1 MTDLYI
7 YIIAALL
14 PLTAYLTVIQSNPYQ
29 VMIMRGILGSIAALL
44 YAIWGAADVA
54 LTEALMGTL
63 LAVTL
68 YAITVRSSLVMNLG
82 VIEEEYQQFLGKTE
96 KKLKIHQPENLDDH
110 SNHNSDGDNL
120 QGNLQQGNLQQ
131 DDSSDKHLKNIHSN
145 DLEKLIGQFQT
156 ILNQYYMRLEI
167 FTYADQTSL
176 EEALKTEKVHG
187 IVHRTKQLDNQQIDH
202 HFPYLTKLRIRRLYE
217 IMTDQLPANMSV
229 VHINQSVDPL
239 KSQEQ
244 QS

>member
-14 PLTAYLTVIQSNPYQ
+14 PLTAYLTVVQSNPYQ

-82 VIEEEYQQFLGKTE
+82 VIEEEYQQFLDKTE
-96 KKLKIHQPENLDDH
+96 KKSKIDQSENSDDN
-110 SNHNSDGDNL
+110 SNHNSDPNLLQDNL
-120 QGNLQQGNLQQ
+120 QDNLSNK
-131 DDSSDKHLKNIHSN
+131 DLKDTHIN
-145 DLEKLIGQFQT
+145 DLGKLIREFQT

-167 FTYADQTSL
+167 LTYADQASL
-176 EEALKTEKVHG
+176 EEALRAEKVHG
-187 IVHRTKQLDNQQIDH
+187 IVHRKKQPDHKQIDQNN
-202 HFPYLTKLRIRRLYE
+202 FPYLTKLRIKRLYE
-217 IMTDQLPANMSV
+217 IMTNQLPANMSV
-229 VHINQSVDPL
+229 VHINQAVDPL

>member
-14 PLTAYLTVIQSNPYQ
+14 PLTAYLTVIQADPYQ
-29 VMIMRGILGSIAALL
+29 AMIMRGILGSIAALL

-82 VIEEEYQQFLGKTE
+82 LIEEEYQQFLGKIG
-96 KKLKIHQPENLDDH
+96 KKSEINQPENLDSH
-110 SNHNSDGDNL
+110 
-120 QGNLQQGNLQQ
+120 
-131 DDSSDKHLKNIHSN
+131 IN
-145 DLEKLIGQFQT
+145 DLEKLIGEFQT
-156 ILNQYYMRLEI
+156 VLNQYYMRLEI
-167 FTYADQTSL
+167 FTYADQASL
-176 EEALKTEKVHG
+176 EEALRTEKVHG
-187 IVHRTKQLDNQQIDH
+187 IVHRTKQLDHQHLDH
-202 HFPYLTKLRIRRLYE
+202 HNFPYLTKFRIQRLYE
-217 IMTDQLPANMSV
+217 IMTSQLPANMSV
-229 VHINQSVDPL
+229 VYINQIVDPL

-244 QS
+244 KS

>member
-82 VIEEEYQQFLGKTE
+82 LIEEEYQQFLDKTT
-96 KKLKIHQPENLDDH
+96 KKSKIHQPEN
-110 SNHNSDGDNL
+110 SDDNL
-120 QGNLQQGNLQQ
+120 HHHSDSDHLQDNSPNNSQ
-131 DDSSDKHLKNIHSN
+131 DDLSDKHLKDSHIN
-145 DLEKLIGQFQT
+145 DLGKLIGEFQT

-167 FTYADQTSL
+167 FTYADQASL
-176 EEALKTEKVHG
+176 EEALRTEKVHG
-187 IVHRTKQLDNQQIDH
+187 IVHRTRQLNNQKLDNN
-202 HFPYLTKLRIRRLYE
+202 FSYLTKLRIQRLYE
-217 IMTDQLPANMSV
+217 IMTNQLPANMSV
-229 VHINQSVDPL
+229 VHINQVVDPL

>member
-1 MTDLYI
+1 MTNLSNDLYI

-82 VIEEEYQQFLGKTE
+82 VIEEEYQQFLDKTE
-96 KKLKIHQPENLDDH
+96 KKLQIDQSENLENQLLDDH
-110 SNHNSDGDNL
+110 LNDNHINDNHI
-120 QGNLQQGNLQQ
+120 
-131 DDSSDKHLKNIHSN
+131 K
-145 DLEKLIGQFQT
+145 DLAKLIGEFQT

-187 IVHRTKQLDNQQIDH
+187 IVYQTKQLDNKQIDH
-202 HFPYLTKLRIRRLYE
+202 HFPYLTKLRIQRLYE
-217 IMTDQLPANMSV
+217 IMTEKLPANMSV
-229 VHINQSVDPL
+229 LYMNQAVNPL

>member
-14 PLTAYLTVIQSNPYQ
+14 PLTAYLTVVQSNPYQ

-82 VIEEEYQQFLGKTE
+82 VIEAEYQQFLVTTE
-96 KKLKIHQPENLDDH
+96 KKSAIDQPENLDDQNADDH
-110 SNHNSDGDNL
+110 LAKNHL
-120 QGNLQQGNLQQ
+120 L
-131 DDSSDKHLKNIHSN
+131 DDQVK
-145 DLEKLIGQFQT
+145 DLAKLIQEFQT
-156 ILNQYYMRLEI
+156 ILNHYYMRLEI
-167 FTYADQTSL
+167 FTYPDQASL
-176 EEALKTEKVHG
+176 EEALRSEKVHG
-187 IVHRTKQLDNQQIDH
+187 IVHRIKQLDNQQLDH
-202 HFPYLTKLRIRRLYE
+202 KNFPYLTKLRIQRLYE
-217 IMTDQLPANMSV
+217 IMTNQLPANMSV
-229 VHINQSVDPL
+229 VYLNQTVDSL

-244 QS
+244 SS

>member
-96 KKLKIHQPENLDDH
+96 KKLQIDQPENLDVQLLDDH
-110 SNHNSDGDNL
+110 LNDNHI
-120 QGNLQQGNLQQ
+120 
-131 DDSSDKHLKNIHSN
+131 K
-145 DLEKLIGQFQT
+145 DLAKLIGEFQT

-187 IVHRTKQLDNQQIDH
+187 IVQRSKQLDNKQIDH